1 MKIFIIRRNKVLITC
16 ITLFF
21 IIMLCFLYLL
31 IRMPKTFAVELFDN
45 SVISDEFKNK
55 ISNLTNGEEKIFN

>member
-1 MKIFIIRRNKVLITC
+1 MEKSFLYWIIRI
-16 ITLFF
+16 
-21 IIMLCFLYLL
+21 
-31 IRMPKTFAVELFDN
+31 PETFAVELFDN